1 MDDGCFPHTTH
12 RLAYLPQM
20 GQMHSGAI
28 TNGTRSVGFGLGEA
42 GAASSQNPGADV
54 AGGEPSP
61 GADVGRVSGIS
72 VQMAAG
78 SVRGSHAAAMW
89 QG

>member
-12 RLAYLPQM
+12 RLTCLPKM
-20 GQMHSGAI
+20 GQIHSGAI
-28 TNGTRSVGFGLGEA
+28 TNGTRSVGLGEA

-54 AGGEPSP
+54 AGASP
-61 GADVGRVSGIS
+61 VP
-72 VQMAAG
+72 VQ
-78 SVRGSHAAAMW
+78 MW